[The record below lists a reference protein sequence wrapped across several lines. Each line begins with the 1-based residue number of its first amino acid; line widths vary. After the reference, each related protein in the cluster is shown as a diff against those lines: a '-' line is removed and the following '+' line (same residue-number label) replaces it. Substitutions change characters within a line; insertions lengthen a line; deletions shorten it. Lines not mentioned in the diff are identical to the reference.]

1 MRRQIWALYTSI
13 LAAILSIAALSAIK
27 LWWAA
32 SLAILAV
39 VMWKLAQ
46 AWQRQ
51 NPIPMPYS
59 MRWVLFLP
67 RGHSPQKLKN
77 ILKPQPG
84 ERTLEIGP
92 GTGLHAFT
100 VAAARLPD
108 GVLDV
113 LDIQQE
119 MLDDL
124 KQRAE
129 KQGIVNIIATHGEAQ
144 KLPFPDRTFDAAY
157 MVTALGEIPD
167 RAAALSEMR
176 RVLQPK
182 GRLLIAEAMPDPDYI
197 PRLALE
203 QKVKS
208 AGFALERTS
217 GSRFSYFALFRPIVA

>member
-13 LAAILSIAALSAIK
+13 LAAILSVAALSAIK

-59 MRWVLFLP
+59 MRWVLLLP
-67 RGHSPQKLKN
+67 RIHSRRSLKN
-77 ILKPQPG
+77 ILEPQPG
-84 ERTLEIGP
+84 ERILEIGP
-92 GTGLHAFT
+92 GIGIHALT
-100 VAAARLPD
+100 IGASLLPD

-113 LDIQQE
+113 LDIQQK
-119 MLDDL
+119 MLDEL
-124 KQRAE
+124 RHRAE
-129 KQGIVNIIATHGEAQ
+129 KQGITNIVTTQGDAQ
-144 KLPFPDRTFDAAY
+144 RLPFPDRTFDAVY
-157 MVTALGEIPD
+157 MVTALGEISD
-167 RAAALSEMR
+167 GAAALREMR

-203 QKVKS
+203 QKVKR
-208 AGFALERTS
+208 AGFALERMS
-217 GSRFSYFALFRPIVA
+217 GSKFSYFALFRPIVT